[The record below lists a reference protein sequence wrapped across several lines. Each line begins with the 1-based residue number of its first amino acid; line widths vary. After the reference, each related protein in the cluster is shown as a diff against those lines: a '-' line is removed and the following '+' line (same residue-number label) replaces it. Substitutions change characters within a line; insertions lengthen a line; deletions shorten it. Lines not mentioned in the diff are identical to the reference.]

1 MHGSLVWI
9 RKATGPWG
17 KTQRQAFLSESPS
30 CIFAFKIVLFYRC
43 ILGVIAMLIVLGTL
57 YDVIVIQV
65 KRRPANLQN
74 KPLNTKAPSV
84 KGVGNKGY
92 PADTEMSNSAL
103 EIESS
108 LGNEG
113 AVLSKA
119 DEAKEQ
125 DLHFGVKLAK
135 ESTNEQ
141 RSSGK

>member
-1 MHGSLVWI
+1 MVAYHGYGLI
-9 RKATGPWG
+9 TAQLCG
-17 KTQRQAFLSESPS
+17 KTKRQDLWPESPS
-30 CIFAFKIVLFYRC
+30 DMCLVLLYRC

-57 YDVIVIQV
+57 YDVIAIQA
-65 KRRPANLQN
+65 KRGPANLQD
-74 KPLNTKAPSV
+74 KTLNTKAPSV
-84 KGVGNKGY
+84 NGVDNKGY
-92 PADTEMSNSAL
+92 LADTEISNNAL

-108 LGNEG
+108 LSNEG